1 MHEYDFEGR
10 TAIVTGGAKGIGT
23 GETMA
28 RFGRID
34 AMIANAGIA
43 GVIKPAW
50 ETALEDWDRLI
61 RVDLTSVFY
70 ACKAAIPHML
80 VRVTDRY
87 FDRIFLLNSTMRDC
101 HHSRL
106 EIMKL
111 SLTPCARLMGI
122 SSAMSPS
129 LRR

>member
-1 MHEYDFEGR
+1 MQRLTCDAGDWDAVER
-10 TAIVTGGAKGIGT
+10 ATS
-23 GETMA
+23 ETLA

-43 GVIKPAW
+43 GVIKPVW
-50 ETALEDWDRLI
+50 ETALKDWDRLI
-61 RVDLTSVFY
+61 RVDLFSVFY
-70 ACKAAIPHML
+70 SCKAAIPHML
-80 VRVTDRY
+80 ARVTDRY